1 MEQLTGDSVGLIHL
15 IASSLAM
22 VTGSLVLTLK
32 KGTKLHKKVGYVY
45 VFSMVILL
53 ITAFMI
59 FRLFNGWGVFHY
71 TALLSTVTICL
82 GMIPVLLRKPKGRWK
97 YLHFTFMYW
106 SVMGLYAAFAAEI
119 FTRIPEQPFFEM
131 VGLATGIIMAVGGVV
146 FGLKKSKWKN

>member
-22 VTGSLVLTLK
+22 V
-32 KGTKLHKKVGYVY
+32 TKLHKKVGYVY

-82 GMIPVLLRKPKGRWK
+82 GMIPVLLRKPQGRWK
-97 YLHFTFMYW
+97 YLHFTFMY
-106 SVMGLYAAFAAEI
+106 
-119 FTRIPEQPFFEM
+119 
-131 VGLATGIIMAVGGVV
+131 
-146 FGLKKSKWKN
+146 

>member
-22 VTGSLVLTLK
+22 VTGSLVLILK

-45 VFSMVILL
+45 VFSMVTLL

-59 FRLFNGWGVFHY
+59 FRLFNGWGVSII
-71 TALLSTVTICL
+71 LLCL
-82 GMIPVLLRKPKGRWK
+82 YGHHLSWNDSRITKETQGRWK

-106 SVMGLYAAFAAEI
+106 SVMGLYAAFAAEV
-119 FTRIPEQPFFEM
+119 FTRMPEQPFFEM
-131 VGLATGIIMAVGGVV
+131 VGLATGIIMAIGGVV

>member
-22 VTGSLVLTLK
+22 VTGSLVLLLK
-32 KGTKLHKKVGYVY
+32 KGTKVHKQVGYVY
-45 VFSMVILL
+45 VFSMLVLL

-59 FRLFNGWGVFHY
+59 FRLFDGWGIFHY

-82 GMIPVLLRKPKGRWK
+82 GMIPVLLRKPEGRWK

-106 SVMGLYAAFAAEI
+106 SVMGIYAAFAAEVL
-119 FTRIPEQPFFEM
+119 TRIPDQPFFGM
-131 VGLATGIIMAVGGVV
+131 VGLATGIIMAIGGVV
-146 FGLKKSKWKN
+146 FGFNKAKWKN

>member
-22 VTGSLVLTLK
+22 VTGSLVLILK

-97 YLHFTFMYW
+97 YLHFTFMYC
-106 SVMGLYAAFAAEI
+106 
-119 FTRIPEQPFFEM
+119 P
-131 VGLATGIIMAVGGVV
+131 
-146 FGLKKSKWKN
+146 